1 MAWARPPRSPHGL
14 AGGASFGV
22 PHRTAEGRLRSWLAG
37 LGRHVGARRATR
49 TAIAQHP
56 ASRTHLTQGP
66 AAAGPRGPRATYPR
80 RPELSVIPCH
90 FAQNSLLKHLESS
103 TTICSCIG
111 WSRSRS
117 QSRCRRSRLDD
128 AVNVEMCH
136 DPRARR
142 RHASQGVTGNDPVQ
156 PSGLL
161 SARLHLPDAS
171 GRACAV
177 QVIALDTASLKAT
190 TPPRSA
196 APMRPETF
204 KLPDSTAY
212 FCSCRDSCVVYRM
225 SCSAAM
231 AFCLLAKRR
240 KRLSNPTRRAFYCSK
255 E

>member
-1 MAWARPPRSPHGL
+1 M
-14 AGGASFGV
+14 
-22 PHRTAEGRLRSWLAG
+22 
-37 LGRHVGARRATR
+37 
-49 TAIAQHP
+49 
-56 ASRTHLTQGP
+56 
-66 AAAGPRGPRATYPR
+66 
-80 RPELSVIPCH
+80 
-90 FAQNSLLKHLESS
+90 
-103 TTICSCIG
+103 
-111 WSRSRS
+111 
-117 QSRCRRSRLDD
+117 
-128 AVNVEMCH
+128 
-136 DPRARR
+136 
-142 RHASQGVTGNDPVQ
+142 Q

-231 AFCLLAKRR
+231 AYLSSSQKKKTPFEPNAPSLL
-240 KRLSNPTRRAFYCSK
+240 L
-255 E
+255 